1 MVTGNTMILLMAL
14 DLAGVSGHGA
24 GFARALRQQDP
35 WIGLRTQVQRLN
47 QRYALLEDC
56 TLVDR
61 SFVGHLAVVDR
72 WRFREDVGTRDAI
85 GAAGAGTPLAIDK
98 RLEKSAHRRGVHD
111 VGGGSA
117 SPPPRKAATLG
128 EAPNAQDADLVPPHA
143 PAPAILQV
151 KRAVE
156 AAP

>member
-35 WIGLRTQVQRLN
+35 WIGLRTQVQRLH
-47 QRYALLEDC
+47 QRFALLEDC

-61 SFVGHLAVVDR
+61 SFVGHLTVVDR
-72 WRFREDVGTRDAI
+72 WRFRENVRSRDAI

-98 RLEKSAHRRGVHD
+98 RLEKSAHRWGVHD
-111 VGGGSA
+111 VRGRRTGVQ
-117 SPPPRKAATLG
+117 PPKAATFV
-128 EAPNAQDADLVPPHA
+128 EARKDQDAD
-143 PAPAILQV
+143 I
-151 KRAVE
+151 
-156 AAP
+156 